1 MTPKV
6 STLRLKPRERE
17 TEIVGERVI
26 VNVIE
31 RGERERARKIPR
43 KSDMKMYHGDCNK
56 SKPYRGRERERDKY
70 R

>member
-6 STLRLKPRERE
+6 STLRSKPRERE
-17 TEIVGERVI
+17 TDREIVGERVI

-56 SKPYRGRERERDKY
+56 SKPYRGRERER
-70 R
+70 